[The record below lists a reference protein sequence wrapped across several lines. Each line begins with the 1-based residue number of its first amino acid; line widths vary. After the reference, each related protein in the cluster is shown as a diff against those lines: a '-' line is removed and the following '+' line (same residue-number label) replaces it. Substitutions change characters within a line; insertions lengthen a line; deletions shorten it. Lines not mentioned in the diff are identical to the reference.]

1 MLIDAMA
8 RRIAVMCRG
17 LVLWCLAAHCKAK
30 ELHSSAVCGAAKEL
44 HRHVMWSEVME
55 KQGIVLLGICD
66 AMN

>member
-1 MLIDAMA
+1 MLSDAMA

-30 ELHSSAVCGAAKEL
+30 ELHSSAVCGDAKEL
-44 HRHVMWSEVME
+44 HRHVGWSEVME
-55 KQGIVLLGICD
+55 KQRIVLLRICD

>member
-1 MLIDAMA
+1 MLSDAMA

-17 LVLWCLAAHCKAK
+17 LVLWCLAVHCKAK

-55 KQGIVLLGICD
+55 KQVIVLLRICD
-66 AMN
+66 AMD